1 MSSQKCC
8 KHNVRNRHFA
18 STFPK
23 TRSITHHLGHTP
35 NHMLTTINGKVDPQA
50 PLPPKNIECFTT
62 RNQWWNARYGSKLK
76 TWGPQILVHANINHP
91 TIGVPNV
98 DPHSYEQFVSIY
110 HVPPCCGH
118 RIQYQN
124 LQPFWSNSKKTMSNL
139 LLVFVQRHAVWTP
152 NFGWVKL
159 AFSSLNGCSEDLPND
174 GSFARRGCW
183 TTSRTWT
190 STTGAA
196 YQSLSFWIWKPLVIK
211 GASQFW
217 KKTKYWDINGNMVII
232 LANYSIWDIASKYC
246 GGCFPEMYSPLV
258 LTGMI
263 PKCTPTFSQIR
274 RFKKKQPPKRIQ
286 KIYISNRWLMLDICH
301 CFFCWIWYNLHFF
314 CILFWGFVVWCH
326 GDFHRIRRGK
336 FARNS
341 LQRTSRQAMEVVS
354 SQLMIVSTSLMSIID
369 NS

>member
-1 MSSQKCC
+1 MSETDT
-8 KHNVRNRHFA
+8 N
-18 STFPK
+18 TFPK
-23 TRSITHHLGHTP
+23 TRSITHHLGRTA

-50 PLPPKNIECFTT
+50 PFPPKNIECFTT
-62 RNQWWNARYGSKLK
+62 RNPWWNARYGSKLK

-91 TIGVPNV
+91 TIGVPSV
-98 DPHSYEQFVSIY
+98 DPHSYEQFISIY

-124 LQPFWSNSKKTMSNL
+124 LQPFWSHSKKQCQIL

-152 NFGWVKL
+152 NFGWVTL

-217 KKTKYWDINGNMVII
+217 KKNKKTKYWDINGNMIII
-232 LANYSIWDIASKYC
+232 LANYSIWDIASKYWRVFSRDVSHLFSL
-246 GGCFPEMYSPLV
+246 GWSRNV
-258 LTGMI
+258 L
-263 PKCTPTFSQIR
+263 P
-274 RFKKKQPPKRIQ
+274 
-286 KIYISNRWLMLDICH
+286 H
-301 CFFCWIWYNLHFF
+301 
-314 CILFWGFVVWCH
+314 
-326 GDFHRIRRGK
+326 FHRSG
-336 FARNS
+336 
-341 LQRTSRQAMEVVS
+341 VS
-354 SQLMIVSTSLMSIID
+354 KKAAPKKDPKDIHDLTD
-369 NS
+369 G